1 MYGLITS
8 KGGGPNAALGNK
20 RQNDQADNGKLQGR
34 FNVGKFDP
42 PREAMQIILE
52 GKEEQA
58 NHRYDGSDVNIA
70 PSTQSTHYESKQ
82 RGDFSR
88 DPQLAPRRGHSVGNN
103 HQRADCNEGHEHE
116 PSLIQLALQES
127 ANGTQERN
135 ESKSTNPAEQQLSV
149 AFSLALETEQQAET
163 ESGAETECQIEIE
176 HPMTTYS
183 IIDEIIRIQHWAP

>member
-1 MYGLITS
+1 MIT
-8 KGGGPNAALGNK
+8 
-20 RQNDQADNGKLQGR
+20 ADNGELEGR
-34 FNVGKFDP
+34 FNVGKLNT

-58 NHRYDGSDVNIA
+58 NHRYDGSNVDMA
-70 PSTQSTHYESKQ
+70 PSTQGTHYESKQ

-88 DPQLAPRRGHSVGNN
+88 DPQLAPRRGHGVGNN

-127 ANGTQERN
+127 TNGTQERN
-135 ESKSTNPAEQQLSV
+135 ESKSANPAEQQLSV
-149 AFSLALETEQQAET
+149 AFPLALETEQQAET

-176 HPMTTYS
+176 HLITTYS
-183 IIDEIIRIQHWAP
+183 IINEFISISAISVPQKPRSEPFQARQ